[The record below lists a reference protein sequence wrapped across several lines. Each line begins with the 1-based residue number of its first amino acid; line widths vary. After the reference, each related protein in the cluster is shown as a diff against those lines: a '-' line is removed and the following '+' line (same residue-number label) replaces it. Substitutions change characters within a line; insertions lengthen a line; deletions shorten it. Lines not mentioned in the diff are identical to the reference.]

1 MKKKITNKVLWIF
14 AIGQLGWSMLSGIVS
29 NWLVFFYMPEGSE
42 IKLGQKYF
50 IMQGAI
56 FLGLTVI
63 GLITA
68 AGRLFDA
75 VTDPWIASKSDRSR
89 HKDGRRIPFMRA
101 IAIPFSVMTVLIF
114 ISPFGS
120 FNSKPASGTAVWLNN
135 GFLLVTLLLFYLFMT
150 IYCTP
155 YNALLPELGRDP
167 KDRINVSTY
176 ISVTFFIGNAISYLV
191 PNIAGF
197 MRGSLG
203 YANSFRVTIG
213 ILAAVAA
220 VCMLV
225 PVFGIKESDYVDT
238 TPSDTPAFASL
249 SKTFRN
255 GEFRKFVFSDIF
267 YWVALTMFQTGLS
280 FYIVSLIGLDSGKTF
295 LLFATMTGMSLVFY
309 APVNILAKR
318 LGKKKLVIFAFVFFS
333 CVFAFTAFAGKLGM
347 GKMANGIAIAVLAS
361 IPMAILGILPQAIVA
376 DVAQADS
383 IKTGESREGMF
394 FAARTFAM
402 KMGQALAMV
411 LFTSI
416 KGIGENGFGLR
427 LTAGVAA
434 VLCLIGGII
443 LALYN
448 EKKVT
453 DIIAEGKGEEENA

>member
-1 MKKKITNKVLWIF
+1 MKKITNKVLWTF

-29 NWLVFFYMPEGSE
+29 NWLVFFYMPENSE
-42 IKLGQKYF
+42 ITNGQSIY
-50 IMQGAI
+50 ITQGSI

-63 GLITA
+63 GIITA
-68 AGRLFDA
+68 VGRIFDA
-75 VTDPWIASKSDRSR
+75 VTDPYIASKSDRSR

-101 IAIPFSVMTVLIF
+101 ISVPFAAVTVLIF
-114 ISPFGS
+114 ISPV
-120 FNSKPASGTAVWLNN
+120 SGESWINN

-155 YNALLPELGRDP
+155 YNAMLPELGRDP

-176 ISVTFFIGNAISYLV
+176 ISVTFFAGNAISYLV
-191 PNIAGF
+191 PNIAGIF
-197 MRGSLG
+197 RDSLG

-213 ILAAVAA
+213 VLAAVAA

-225 PVFGIKESDYVDT
+225 PVFGIKEKDYIDT
-238 TPSDTPAFASL
+238 TPSDTPAFSSL

-255 GEFRKFVFSDIF
+255 REFRKFVASDIF

-280 FYIVSLIGLDSGKTF
+280 FYIVTLIGLDSGKTF
-295 LLFATMTGMSLVFY
+295 LLFAAMTVMSLVFY
-309 APVNILAKR
+309 APVNFLAKKM
-318 LGKKKLVIFAFVFFS
+318 GKKKLVIFAFVFFS
-333 CVFAFTAFAGKLGM
+333 MVFLYTAFAGKLGM
-347 GKMANGIAIAVLAS
+347 PKMVNGISISVLAS
-361 IPMAILGILPQAIVA
+361 VPMAILGILPQAIVA

-402 KMGQALAMV
+402 KLGQALAMV

-416 KGIGENGFGLR
+416 KHIGEDGFGLR
-427 LTAGVAA
+427 LTAAVAA

-443 LALYN
+443 LGLYKEN
-448 EKKVT
+448 EVT
-453 DIIAEGKGEEENA
+453 GVIAQDLEKRNSEEAAGE

>member
-1 MKKKITNKVLWIF
+1 MKKITNKVLWTF

-29 NWLVFFYMPEGSE
+29 NWLVFFYMPENSE
-42 IKLGQKYF
+42 ITNGQSIY
-50 IMQGAI
+50 ITQGSI

-63 GLITA
+63 GIITA
-68 AGRLFDA
+68 VGRIFDA
-75 VTDPWIASKSDRSR
+75 VTDPYIASKSDRSR

-101 IAIPFSVMTVLIF
+101 ISVPFAAVTVLIF
-114 ISPFGS
+114 ISPV
-120 FNSKPASGTAVWLNN
+120 SGESWINN

-155 YNALLPELGRDP
+155 YNAMLPELGRDP

-176 ISVTFFIGNAISYLV
+176 ISVTFFAGNAISYLV
-191 PNIAGF
+191 PNIAGIF
-197 MRGSLG
+197 RDSLG

-225 PVFGIKESDYVDT
+225 PVFGIKEKDYIDT
-238 TPSDTPAFASL
+238 TPSDTPAFSSL

-255 GEFRKFVFSDIF
+255 REFRKFVASDIF

-280 FYIVSLIGLDSGKTF
+280 FYIVTLIGLDSGKTF
-295 LLFATMTGMSLVFY
+295 LLFAAMTVMSLVFY
-309 APVNILAKR
+309 APVNFLAKKM
-318 LGKKKLVIFAFVFFS
+318 GKKKLVIFAFVFFS
-333 CVFAFTAFAGKLGM
+333 MVFLYTAFAGKLGM
-347 GKMANGIAIAVLAS
+347 PKMVNGISISVLAS
-361 IPMAILGILPQAIVA
+361 VPMAILGILPQAIVA

-402 KMGQALAMV
+402 KLGQALAMV

-416 KGIGENGFGLR
+416 KHIGEDGFGLR
-427 LTAGVAA
+427 LTAAVAA

-443 LALYN
+443 LGLYKEN
-448 EKKVT
+448 EVT
-453 DIIAEGKGEEENA
+453 GVIAQDLEKRNSEEAAGE

>member
-1 MKKKITNKVLWIF
+1 MEDIDMKKVTNKILWIF

-29 NWLVFFYMPEGSE
+29 NWLVFFYMPENSE

-50 IMQGAI
+50 ITQGSI

-68 AGRLFDA
+68 MGRLFDA

-101 IAIPFSVMTVLIF
+101 IAVPFAIMTVLIF
-114 ISPFGS
+114 ISPV
-120 FNSKPASGTAVWLNN
+120 SKVSWINN

-176 ISVTFFIGNAISYLV
+176 ISVTFFVGNAISYLV

-197 MRGSLG
+197 MRDSLG

-220 VCMLV
+220 ICMLV
-225 PVFGIKESDYVDT
+225 PVFGIKEADYVDT
-238 TPSDTPAFASL
+238 TPSETPAFASL
-249 SKTFRN
+249 TKTFKN
-255 GEFRKFVFSDIF
+255 AEFRKFVASDIF
-267 YWVALTMFQTGLS
+267 YWLALTMFQTGLS
-280 FYIVSLIGLDSGKTF
+280 FYITSLIGLGADKTF
-295 LLFATMTGMSLVFY
+295 LLFAVMTGMSLVFY
-309 APVNILAKR
+309 APVNILAKK

-333 CVFAFTAFAGKLGM
+333 CVFAFTAFAGKLGLP
-347 GKMANGIAIAVLAS
+347 KMVNGIMISILAS

-376 DVAQADS
+376 DVAQADG

-402 KMGQALAMV
+402 KLGQALAMV

-427 LTAGVAA
+427 LTAAVAA
-434 VLCLIGGII
+434 ALCLIGGII
-443 LALYN
+443 LGLYD

-453 DIIAEGKGEEENA
+453 GIIAEGNGEDENA

>member
-1 MKKKITNKVLWIF
+1 MKKITNKVLWTF

-29 NWLVFFYMPEGSE
+29 NWLVFFYMPEITNGQSIYITQGS
-42 IKLGQKYF
+42 
-50 IMQGAI
+50 I

-63 GLITA
+63 GIITA
-68 AGRLFDA
+68 VGRIFDA
-75 VTDPWIASKSDRSR
+75 VTDPYIASKSDRSR

-101 IAIPFSVMTVLIF
+101 ISVPFAAVTVLIF
-114 ISPFGS
+114 ISPV
-120 FNSKPASGTAVWLNN
+120 SGESWVNN

-155 YNALLPELGRDP
+155 YNAMLPELGRDP

-176 ISVTFFIGNAISYLV
+176 ISVTFFAGNAISYLV
-191 PNIAGF
+191 PNIAGIF
-197 MRGSLG
+197 RDSLG

-225 PVFGIKESDYVDT
+225 PVFGIKEKDYIDT
-238 TPSDTPAFASL
+238 TPSDTPAFSSL

-255 GEFRKFVFSDIF
+255 REFRKFVASDIF

-280 FYIVSLIGLDSGKTF
+280 FYIVTLIGLDSGKTF
-295 LLFATMTGMSLVFY
+295 LLFAAMTVMSLVFY
-309 APVNILAKR
+309 APVNFLAKKM
-318 LGKKKLVIFAFVFFS
+318 GKKKLVIFAFVFFS
-333 CVFAFTAFAGKLGM
+333 IVFLYTAFAGKLGM
-347 GKMANGIAIAVLAS
+347 PKMVNGISISVLAS
-361 IPMAILGILPQAIVA
+361 VPMAILGILPQAIVA

-402 KMGQALAMV
+402 KLGQALAMV

-416 KGIGENGFGLR
+416 KHIGEDGFGLR
-427 LTAGVAA
+427 LTAAAAA

-443 LALYN
+443 LGLYKEN
-448 EKKVT
+448 EVT
-453 DIIAEGKGEEENA
+453 GVIAQDLEKRNSEETAGE

>member
-1 MKKKITNKVLWIF
+1 MKKITNKVLWTF

-29 NWLVFFYMPEGSE
+29 NWLVFFYMPENSE
-42 IKLGQKYF
+42 ITNGQSIY
-50 IMQGAI
+50 ITQGSI

-63 GLITA
+63 GIITA
-68 AGRLFDA
+68 VGRIFDA
-75 VTDPWIASKSDRSR
+75 VTDPYIASKSDRSR

-101 IAIPFSVMTVLIF
+101 ISVPFAAVTVLIF
-114 ISPFGS
+114 ISPV
-120 FNSKPASGTAVWLNN
+120 SGESWINN

-155 YNALLPELGRDP
+155 YNAMLPELGRDP

-176 ISVTFFIGNAISYLV
+176 ISVTFFAGNAISYLV
-191 PNIAGF
+191 PNIAGIF
-197 MRGSLG
+197 RDSLG

-225 PVFGIKESDYVDT
+225 PVFGIKEKDYIDT
-238 TPSDTPAFASL
+238 TPSDTPAFSSL

-255 GEFRKFVFSDIF
+255 REFRKFVASDIF

-280 FYIVSLIGLDSGKTF
+280 FYIVTLIGLDSGKTF
-295 LLFATMTGMSLVFY
+295 VLFAAMTVMSLVFY
-309 APVNILAKR
+309 APVNFLAKKM
-318 LGKKKLVIFAFVFFS
+318 GKKKLVIFAFVFFS
-333 CVFAFTAFAGKLGM
+333 IVFLYTAFAGKLGM
-347 GKMANGIAIAVLAS
+347 PKMVNGISISVLAS
-361 IPMAILGILPQAIVA
+361 VPMAILGILPQAIVA

-402 KMGQALAMV
+402 KLGQALAMV

-416 KGIGENGFGLR
+416 KHIGEDGFGLR
-427 LTAGVAA
+427 LTAAVAA

-443 LALYN
+443 LGLYKEN
-448 EKKVT
+448 EVT
-453 DIIAEGKGEEENA
+453 GVIAQDLEKRNSEEAAGE